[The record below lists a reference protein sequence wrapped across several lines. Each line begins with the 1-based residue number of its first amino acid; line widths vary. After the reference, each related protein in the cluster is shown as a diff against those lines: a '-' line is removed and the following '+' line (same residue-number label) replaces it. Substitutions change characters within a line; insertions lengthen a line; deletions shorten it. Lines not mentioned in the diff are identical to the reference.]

1 MPNPNLPAT
10 FATDMAMHYDLLLLF
25 FFIAAIYASAG
36 FGGGSSYLAVLALYS
51 TPMATLR
58 PVALLCNLVVVSGN
72 LFIFWRKGHLNW
84 RKSMPL
90 VLSGIPFAFGGGY
103 WKLSEGVFF
112 VLLGS
117 SLIAA
122 ALAMWLQRNP
132 SNAAGIE
139 ARALSGAT
147 NAGLGG
153 GLGFLAG
160 LTGIGGGIFLSPA
173 LQLLR
178 WDSPKVIAATASLF
192 IFCQSAAG
200 LTGQLLRQPAIDWGL
215 VLPLLLAV
223 WVGGQIGVRWSAG
236 KSPQALVRN
245 LTAALVF
252 YAGVNILW
260 RYL

>member
-1 MPNPNLPAT
+1 MSADFQDRLRGIVGVSRVLTQADDVAP
-10 FATDMAMHYDLLLLF
+10 FCTDWRGRYTGNARCVVRPGSTEEV
-25 FFIAAIYASAG
+25 AAVVGACADAGASVVPQ
-36 FGGGSSYLAVLALYS
+36 GGN
-51 TPMATLR
+51 T
-58 PVALLCNLVVVSGN
+58 
-72 LFIFWRKGHLNW
+72 
-84 RKSMPL
+84 
-90 VLSGIPFAFGGGY
+90 
-103 WKLSEGVFF
+103 
-112 VLLGS
+112 
-117 SLIAA
+117 
-122 ALAMWLQRNP
+122 
-132 SNAAGIE
+132 
-139 ARALSGAT
+139 
-147 NAGLGG
+147 GLGG

-252 YAGVNILW
+252 YAGVTILW